1 MKTRFST
8 LVLCLFVALGLEA
21 QEISDTQFG
30 KGLLNFTAK
39 DSSFS
44 VKFAPRFQ
52 FRSLT
57 TWNHDGE
64 EYLDPEQNFL
74 IRRARLKFDGF
85 ALTPKLVYKIELGLS
100 NNDISGANDFTSNS
114 PRYILDAVLKW
125 HFHDNFELWAGQT
138 KLPGNVE
145 RVVSSA
151 SLQLIDRSI
160 VNSRF
165 NLDRDIGLQLHHKFK
180 LGEKFVIKEK
190 LAFSQGEG
198 RNITSG
204 SQGGMEYTGRLELLP
219 FGEFLEKGDY
229 FQADLEREPS
239 PKLMLGA
246 VYDIN
251 NDAVRTRSNL
261 GSFMLLEDGTLY
273 ETDIQT
279 FFLDAVFKYRGLSVM
294 AEYAYRDAEDP
305 IARIQGENQAAEYR
319 VLEGQGIN
327 FQTAYLFK
335 SNYEIAAR
343 YSRNDYSDI
352 IEVDDV
358 EQYTLGGSKYI
369 VGHKLKVQADINYS
383 KKAGIEDFISF
394 RTGFEFHF

>member
-1 MKTRFST
+1 M
-8 LVLCLFVALGLEA
+8 
-21 QEISDTQFG
+21 
-30 KGLLNFTAK
+30 
-39 DSSFS
+39 
-44 VKFAPRFQ
+44 
-52 FRSLT
+52 
-57 TWNHDGE
+57 
-64 EYLDPEQNFL
+64 
-74 IRRARLKFDGF
+74 
-85 ALTPKLVYKIELGLS
+85 
-100 NNDISGANDFTSNS
+100 
-114 PRYILDAVLKW
+114 
-125 HFHDNFELWAGQT
+125 
-138 KLPGNVE
+138 E
-145 RVVSSA
+145 RVISSA